1 VFAGPASAA
10 HTITTGDGLEIA
22 FVGRPAFFTIIATD
36 ALGHAKEQGGDEVR
50 HQKKQELP
58 K

>member
-10 HTITTGDGLEIA
+10 HTTATGDGLEIA
-22 FVGRPAFFTIIATD
+22 YVGRPAFFTIIATD
-36 ALGHAKEQGGDEVR
+36 ALGNAREEGGDEVR
-50 HQKKQELP
+50 YQKQELP